1 MFRTMKLATKI
12 SGLLAAALFVSAGVG
27 FSFLRTRMNRQVEA
41 AFIVRLREADAMASI
56 AWSHVSPSQ
65 QNYSPAHQ
73 PGQPKQAPVLFA
85 SNLMRDYA
93 QSQGMIFSIA
103 SLQPRNPQYAPD
115 DFQREALLAFAANS
129 GINEYFRREASG
141 VHGVMRYAQPVRLA
155 NDCLVCHG
163 QPAGATDPFGYA
175 KEGMRAGDL
184 RGVFVVTA
192 PTDSLEQA
200 AKANSRMLL
209 LCFAGI
215 LVAGAAATFYVIGRW
230 IVKPISRTTQL
241 AAHMAANKLTG
252 DDIPVHSADELGEA
266 ATSLNRLKSSL
277 QALVESIADHSRR
290 VDEANEEL
298 SATSHQISA
307 NSEET
312 LAQANV
318 VSQAAEQVSQNLQT
332 LSTGAEQMTATIQ
345 SIASN
350 AHEAATIA
358 SNAVQTAHAANSTVG
373 KLGESSAEIGEVIKV
388 ITSIAQQ
395 TNLLALNATIEA
407 ARAGEAGKGFAVV
420 ATEVK
425 ELAKQTAKATEDIS
439 RKITTIQT
447 DTKGAVEAIASIGA
461 VINQVNDISGTIATA
476 VEQQSATT
484 NEMMRNVS
492 QAATGSGEIT
502 RNIAAVAEAARGTSS
517 SAQQSQ
523 GAANELAIIAGQ
535 LGKLVEQFQLRP
547 GGREADS
554 MSKPP
559 KSLATHA

>member
-1 MFRTMKLATKI
+1 MFTKTKLATKTTVAI
-12 SGLLAAALFVSAGVG
+12 VALLFVTSGG
-27 FSFLRTRMNRQVEA
+27 EFSILLTGINRQAEA
-41 AFIVRLREADAMASI
+41 AFVDRLRAADAMASI
-56 AWSHVSPSQ
+56 AWNHVAPPQDTNSPG
-65 QNYSPAHQ
+65 HQ
-73 PGQPKQAPVLFA
+73 PTQSKQSPFVFA
-85 SNLMRDYA
+85 SGLMRDYA
-93 QSQGMIFSIA
+93 ESQGMTFSIA
-103 SLQPRNPQYAPD
+103 SLQPRNPQHTPD
-115 DFQREALLAFAANS
+115 DFQREALLAFAANPAMK
-129 GINEYFRREASG
+129 EYFRHDKSG
-141 VHGVMRYAQPVRLA
+141 DRSMIRYAQPVRLA
-155 NDCLVCHG
+155 NDCLFCHG
-163 QPAGATDPFGYA
+163 QPAGVTDPLGYA

-184 RGVFVVTA
+184 RGVFVLTA
-192 PTDSLEQA
+192 PTDSLEQS
-200 AKANSRMLL
+200 AKANSRTLY

-215 LVAGAAATFYVIGRW
+215 LLAGTAATLFVVRRW
-230 IVKPISRTTQL
+230 IVKPISRTTDL
-241 AAHMAANKLTG
+241 ATQMAANKFMA
-252 DDIPVHSADELGEA
+252 DDIQVHSADELGA
-266 ATSLNRLKSSL
+266 AAVSLNRLKGSL
-277 QALVESIADHSRR
+277 RALVASIADHSHHL
-290 VDEANEEL
+290 DGANEAL

-318 VSQAAEQVSQNLQT
+318 VSHAAEQVSQNLQT

-358 SNAVQTAHAANSTVG
+358 SNAVQTAHAANATVG

-439 RKITTIQT
+439 RKIITIQT
-447 DTKGAVEAIASIGA
+447 DTKGAVQAIASIGA

-484 NEMMRNVS
+484 NEMMRNVNE
-492 QAATGSGEIT
+492 AAKGSGEIT
-502 RNIAAVAEAARGTSS
+502 QNIAAVAEAARGTSS

-523 GAANELAIIAGQ
+523 QAANELAIIAVQ
-535 LGKLVEQFQLRP
+535 LGKLVEQFQLCPDPR
-547 GGREADS
+547 
-554 MSKPP
+554 
-559 KSLATHA
+559 